1 MDALGALSD
10 DSDDSEDDGDSTAKT
25 RKEVEPATTTT
36 TTTTTN
42 ATKKPKKEIDYD
54 ALTRQ
59 GFRGGPS
66 VRHASTL
73 AHEGPTKWG
82 KGKPGGTTREAE
94 RRYTREESEAT
105 RWAIS
110 TGLDETCAKAL
121 KAAKEKTEERERE
134 REANRAA
141 MQERK
146 ERHLAAK
153 QALRDDDRAKRE
165 AEKASKRRQTSAAPA
180 APPPLGG
187 GFGARK
193 RLAIDLSEDAA
204 VPAEE
209 KTNEKKDWASEEKRL
224 LEQAGSGFGFD

>member
-10 DSDDSEDDGDSTAKT
+10 DSDDSEDDGDSTAKKQ
-25 RKEVEPATTTT
+25 KEVEPPTTTT
-36 TTTTTN
+36 PTTSV
-42 ATKKPKKEIDYD
+42 TKKPKKEIDYD

-73 AHEGPTKWG
+73 AHEGPTNWG

-94 RRYTREESEAT
+94 QRYTREESEAT

-165 AEKASKRRQTSAAPA
+165 AEKASKRRQTSASAV
-180 APPPLGG
+180 PPLGS

-193 RLAIDLSEDAA
+193 RVAIDLSEDAA

-209 KTNEKKDWASEEKRL
+209 KTNGKKDWVSEEKRL
-224 LEQAGSGFGFD
+224 LEKAGSGFGFD

>member
-10 DSDDSEDDGDSTAKT
+10 DSDDSEDDGDTTAKKQ
-25 RKEVEPATTTT
+25 KEVEPPPTTTT
-36 TTTTTN
+36 TSV
-42 ATKKPKKEIDYD
+42 TKKPKKEIDYD

-73 AHEGPTKWG
+73 AHEGPTNWG

-94 RRYTREESEAT
+94 QRYTREESEAT

-165 AEKASKRRQTSAAPA
+165 AEKASKRRQTSASAV
-180 APPPLGG
+180 PPLGG

-193 RLAIDLSEDAA
+193 RMAIDLSEDAA

-209 KTNEKKDWASEEKRL
+209 KTNGKKDWASEEKRL
-224 LEQAGSGFGFD
+224 LEKAGSGFGFD

>member
-1 MDALGALSD
+1 MGYMDALGALSD
-10 DSDDSEDDGDSTAKT
+10 DSDDSADDDVGDSTAKKE
-25 RKEVEPATTTT
+25 KEVEPPM
-36 TTTTTN
+36 
-42 ATKKPKKEIDYD
+42 TKKPKKEIDYD

-73 AHEGPTKWG
+73 AHEGPTNWG
-82 KGKPGGTTREAE
+82 KGKPGGTPREAE

-165 AEKASKRRQTSAAPA
+165 AEKASKRRQTSAAP
-180 APPPLGG
+180 LGG
-187 GFGARK
+187 GFGGARK
-193 RLAIDLSEDAA
+193 RLAIDLSEDAVA
-204 VPAEE
+204 PAEE
-209 KTNEKKDWASEEKRL
+209 KPNEKKDWASEEKRL
-224 LEQAGSGFGFD
+224 LEQAESAFGFD

>member
-1 MDALGALSD
+1 MGYMDALGALSG
-10 DSDDSEDDGDSTAKT
+10 DSEDSDSTGDGDST
-25 RKEVEPATTTT
+25 KEKIETTTT
-36 TTTTTN
+36 TTS
-42 ATKKPKKEIDYD
+42 AKKPKKEIDYD
-54 ALTRQ
+54 ALRRQ

-73 AHEGPTKWG
+73 SHEGPTNWG

-94 RRYTREESEAT
+94 RYTREESEAT

-121 KAAKEKTEERERE
+121 KAAKEKNEERERE
-134 REANRAA
+134 REVNRAA

-146 ERHLAAK
+146 DRHLAAK

-165 AEKASKRRQTSAAPA
+165 AEKASKRRQTPSSSRPQ
-180 APPPLGG
+180 LGS
-187 GFGARK
+187 GFSARK
-193 RLAIDLSEDAA
+193 RLAIDLSEDNA
-204 VPAEE
+204 PAKE
-209 KTNEKKDWASEEKRL
+209 KPNEKKDWASEEKRL

>member
-1 MDALGALSD
+1 MGYMDALGALSD
-10 DSDDSEDDGDSTAKT
+10 DSDGSDDDAGGSIAKKE
-25 RKEVEPATTTT
+25 KEVEPPTK
-36 TTTTTN
+36 
-42 ATKKPKKEIDYD
+42 KKPKKEIDYD

-82 KGKPGGTTREAE
+82 KGEPGGTTREAE

-134 REANRAA
+134 REASRAA

-165 AEKASKRRQTSAAPA
+165 AEKASKRRQTSAAP
-180 APPPLGG
+180 LGG

-204 VPAEE
+204 APAEE
-209 KTNEKKDWASEEKRL
+209 KPNEKKDWASEEKRL
-224 LEQAGSGFGFD
+224 LEQAESAFGFD

>member
-10 DSDDSEDDGDSTAKT
+10 DSDDSEDDGDTAAKKQ
-25 RKEVEPATTTT
+25 KEVEPPPTTTT
-36 TTTTTN
+36 TSV
-42 ATKKPKKEIDYD
+42 TKKPKKEIDYD

-73 AHEGPTKWG
+73 AHEGPTNWG

-94 RRYTREESEAT
+94 QRYTREESEAT

-165 AEKASKRRQTSAAPA
+165 AEKASKRRQTSASAV
-180 APPPLGG
+180 PPLGG

-193 RLAIDLSEDAA
+193 RMAIDLSEDAA

-209 KTNEKKDWASEEKRL
+209 KTNGKKDWASEEKRL
-224 LEQAGSGFGFD
+224 LEKAGSGFGFD